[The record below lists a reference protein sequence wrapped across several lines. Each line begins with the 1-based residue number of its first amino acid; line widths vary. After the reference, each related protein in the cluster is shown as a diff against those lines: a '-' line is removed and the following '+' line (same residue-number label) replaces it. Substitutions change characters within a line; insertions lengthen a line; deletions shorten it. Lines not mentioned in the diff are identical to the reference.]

1 MTIHE
6 LTVKSRS
13 YRTFDESEV
22 VPREVLL
29 SLIDT
34 ARLCP
39 SARNLQ
45 PLKYRLVTDRDEI
58 GEMVSLCKWATALSD
73 TTLPPE
79 GHLPAAFII
88 ICVDT
93 EISSPEASKIDVGIA
108 AQTIML
114 GASERGLGGCML
126 GSFTPIDVSR
136 SLLIPKQYVPTLALA
151 IGVPSGETVI
161 LCKASEPQ
169 GTTYYRTKGD
179 LHFVPKRDLEE
190 ILIK

>member
-6 LTVKSRS
+6 LTIKSRS
-13 YRTFDESEV
+13 YRTFDETEI
-22 VPREVLL
+22 VPRETLL

-45 PLKYRLVTDRDEI
+45 PLKYRLVTDREEV
-58 GEMVSLCKWATALSD
+58 GEMVSLCKWATALGD
-73 TTLPPE
+73 TKLPPE
-79 GHLPAAFII
+79 GKLPSAFII

-93 EISSPEASKIDVGIA
+93 EISEVEASKIDVGIA

-114 GASERGLGGCML
+114 ETAEKHLGGCILM
-126 GSFTPIDVSR
+126 SFTPIEVSR

-151 IGVPSGETVI
+151 IGAPTDENVI
-161 LCKASEPQ
+161 LCQASESQ
-169 GTTYYRTKGD
+169 GTTYYRTKGN
-179 LHFVPKRDLEE
+179 LHFVPKRELEDVV
-190 ILIK
+190 LK